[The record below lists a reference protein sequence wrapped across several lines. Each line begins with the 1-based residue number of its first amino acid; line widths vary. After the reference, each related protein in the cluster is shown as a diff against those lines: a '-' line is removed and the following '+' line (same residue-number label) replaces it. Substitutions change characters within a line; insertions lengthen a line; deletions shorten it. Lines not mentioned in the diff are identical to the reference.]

1 MTAAFIVLMVRGCCA
16 LRARWVGGG
25 KAVAC
30 NFPRAIDILKQ
41 EQLLVGFRTTSTVC
55 FNCCGTSGVGAGH
68 CPVAAELLAL
78 GDIEF
83 DLQRNCVEHV
93 VICLPY
99 RI

>member
-30 NFPRAIDILKQ
+30 NFPRAIDLLKQ

-55 FNCCGTSGVGAGH
+55 FYRGGARRVSAGH
-68 CPVAAELLAL
+68 GPVGAELLDL

-93 VICLPY
+93 IVCLPY
-99 RI
+99 